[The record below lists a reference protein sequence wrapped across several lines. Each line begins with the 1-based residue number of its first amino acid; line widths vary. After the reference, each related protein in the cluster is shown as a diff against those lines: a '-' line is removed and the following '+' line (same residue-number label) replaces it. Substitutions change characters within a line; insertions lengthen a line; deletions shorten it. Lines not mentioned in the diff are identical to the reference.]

1 MTLYKDNRIF
11 SKQIFVKASHC
22 GPQQDLP
29 LQSLVSE
36 IIDIATEHANDLGI
50 GYDYMIR
57 HDAAWILGCIS
68 LRMKRF
74 PECNRTFTLRTWILN
89 VNPYFSE
96 RAVAVIGEDGT
107 EIGFAITVWMA
118 IDINKRHAARLD
130 RLFPDGLPVSDIPAD
145 MEPRERL
152 PKISSPE
159 GFREHRFQ
167 YSDMD
172 CNRHVTTTRYV
183 EQIVNL
189 HDMAFYDTHRVSRFD
204 ITFHAETHAGDL
216 VRIEWQEIGDDTLR
230 ANIMRDGTLCTAALI
245 SFEKK

>member
-29 LQSLVSE
+29 LQSLIAE
-36 IIDIATEHANDLGI
+36 IIDIATEHANQLGI
-50 GYDYMIR
+50 GYAYMIQR
-57 HDAAWILGCIS
+57 DAAWVLGRIS

-74 PECNRTFTLRTWILN
+74 PECNKTFSLRTWIVN
-89 VNPYFSE
+89 INPYFSE
-96 RAVAVIGEDGT
+96 RVISVVGEDGT
-107 EIGFAITVWMA
+107 EIGFAITQWMA
-118 IDINKRHAARLD
+118 IDFTKRRAARLD
-130 RLFPDGLPVSDIPAD
+130 RLFPDGLPVSDIPTE
-145 MEPRERL
+145 MEPLERL
-152 PKISSPE
+152 PKITAPE
-159 GFREHRFQ
+159 EFREHRFQ

-189 HDMAFYDTHRVSRFD
+189 RDMDFYDTHRITRFD

-216 VRIEWQEIGDDTLR
+216 VMIESQVMPDGTLR
-230 ANIMRDGTLCTAALI
+230 ANIKRDDTLCTAAQI
-245 SFEKK
+245 HFEPK